1 MKKLI
6 LFALVATL
14 GLSAC
19 APKEQ
24 ESKVLARPVP
34 ERMDDFVFENNLI
47 AGRFYGEAIEG
58 NPTSPG
64 IDIWVKLPGKLVANE
79 WYAAATGE
87 GGDPDY
93 YHRNH
98 DGKDCYKVSVSLG
111 GGGSVPYIGGQLC
124 FPPTNYRASEIVEQT
139 PEKVV
144 FTLSY
149 PEWQVGEVAV
159 ALVKKIT
166 VEADTYFCKVEDVYT
181 FSGAETIEVAAG
193 LFRHPS
199 QGTIQTEKTFAHGY
213 AVWENASD
221 QSVEPEDGM
230 LGVAVVA
237 PESDSVCVTED
248 ETHGLCIKTVKS
260 GETFTY
266 YYGSCWSKGDV
277 KTADDWFALVEK
289 I

>member
-1 MKKLI
+1 M
-6 LFALVATL
+6 
-14 GLSAC
+14 
-19 APKEQ
+19 
-24 ESKVLARPVP
+24 
-34 ERMDDFVFENNLI
+34 
-47 AGRFYGEAIEG
+47 
-58 NPTSPG
+58 
-64 IDIWVKLPGKLVANE
+64 
-79 WYAAATGE
+79 
-87 GGDPDY
+87 
-93 YHRNH
+93 
-98 DGKDCYKVSVSLG
+98 
-111 GGGSVPYIGGQLC
+111 
-124 FPPTNYRASEIVEQT
+124 
-139 PEKVV
+139 
-144 FTLSY
+144 
-149 PEWQVGEVAV
+149 GEVAV

-166 VEADTYFCKVEDVYT
+166 VEADTYFCEVEDVYT

-199 QGTIQTEKTFAHGY
+199 QGTIQAEKTFAHGY